1 MKKKLIALVI
11 AGIVALTPF
20 GGGVNAY
27 AADETSTQVADDF
40 LSKNGLEVTPNGK
53 VTLPAAVCKSLDSV
67 DKDSWSIKR
76 DYYSDSKLRSDTV
89 EDVEA
94 YVVVNKYGCGI
105 NLPKNHVGM
114 IFAFRKDGT
123 IAWSY
128 GNAVSETANSV
139 LVDTRN
145 VDYWGSPIDE
155 YIFMFCPLTNSFY
168 ENYADKIINFE
179 GEKLTFD
186 DFSFIPRENM
196 RFFKYDGVTKEL
208 SQKIT
213 TAKIK
218 TYKASTLK
226 KKNVTFSL
234 KAKATGSEYLYY
246 SVKTSKKFQKYITV
260 SDSGKVTLK
269 KSAPK
274 GTYNIQIKAY
284 GQGAYKDATK
294 TISIKVK

>member
-53 VTLPAAVCKSLDSV
+53 VTLPAAVCKYLDSV

-94 YVVVNKYGCGI
+94 YVVVNKYGCGV

-123 IAWSY
+123 VAWSY

-179 GEKLTFD
+179 GEKLPFGEWVKYPTIISNKGRYMARFYANKNTKSRVAYYTINGKIATAEEVELIASGRYAESKHTASAKQSAVGIAPD
-186 DFSFIPRENM
+186 DQCKPFN
-196 RFFKYDGVTKEL
+196 KYFEDIIL
-208 SQKIT
+208 
-213 TAKIK
+213 
-218 TYKASTLK
+218 
-226 KKNVTFSL
+226 VTFNGTTYCGD
-234 KAKATGSEYLYY
+234 KAT
-246 SVKTSKKFQKYITV
+246 
-260 SDSGKVTLK
+260 
-269 KSAPK
+269 
-274 GTYNIQIKAY
+274 
-284 GQGAYKDATK
+284 ATK
-294 TISIKVK
+294 VAI

>member
-105 NLPKNHVGM
+105 NLPKNDVGM

-123 IAWSY
+123 IA
-128 GNAVSETANSV
+128 
-139 LVDTRN
+139 
-145 VDYWGSPIDE
+145 
-155 YIFMFCPLTNSFY
+155 
-168 ENYADKIINFE
+168 
-179 GEKLTFD
+179 
-186 DFSFIPRENM
+186 
-196 RFFKYDGVTKEL
+196 
-208 SQKIT
+208 
-213 TAKIK
+213 
-218 TYKASTLK
+218 
-226 KKNVTFSL
+226 
-234 KAKATGSEYLYY
+234 
-246 SVKTSKKFQKYITV
+246 
-260 SDSGKVTLK
+260 
-269 KSAPK
+269 
-274 GTYNIQIKAY
+274 
-284 GQGAYKDATK
+284 
-294 TISIKVK
+294 